1 MLGFSLYNENTSKVF
16 DRPHILHR
24 HGMFDGRAK
33 GHVRVNSRQSGQSDS
48 VTPVTGHSSLSAILD
63 LGRKHII
70 SESPT
75 PRWAN
80 LRTLRRYLHSQF
92 LLPGYLGEEGR
103 SSVSRFT
110 AIHRRRS

>member
-1 MLGFSLYNENTSKVF
+1 F
-16 DRPHILHR
+16 DRPHILHH

-33 GHVRVNSRQSGQSDS
+33 GHVSSQQSGQSDS

-70 SESPT
+70 SESST

-80 LRTLRRYLHSQF
+80 LRTLRRAWQEF
-92 LLPGYLGEEGR
+92 
-103 SSVSRFT
+103 
-110 AIHRRRS
+110 